1 MWSACLFYFLEQL
14 FDAKSTFFGKVER
27 EMKFRQT
34 PHLQTLDEFVTDIP
48 GSVLER
54 LDGSVLLF
62 ESFERT
68 TTKIRA
74 CFMSG

>member
-1 MWSACLFYFLEQL
+1 MPESQCGRLVLFYFLEQL
-14 FDAKSTFFGKVER
+14 FDAKRTFFGIVER

-54 LDGSVLLF
+54 P
-62 ESFERT
+62 
-68 TTKIRA
+68 
-74 CFMSG
+74 

>member
-1 MWSACLFYFLEQL
+1 
-14 FDAKSTFFGKVER
+14 
-27 EMKFRQT
+27 MKFRQT

-62 ESFERT
+62 G
-68 TTKIRA
+68 IV
-74 CFMSG
+74 